1 MHLRKL
7 SIWMITKQ
15 IYNIRVFKQMILLFV
30 NTYYFVIQN
39 KIITHTHTHTHI
51 LSLKYQLLNVRIAH
65 FVFTI
70 KRFARI
76 YSCKPFVFYQ
86 HDLL

>member
-1 MHLRKL
+1 
-7 SIWMITKQ
+7 
-15 IYNIRVFKQMILLFV
+15 MILLFV
-30 NTYYFVIQN
+30 NAYYFVIQN
-39 KIITHTHTHTHI
+39 KIITHTF
-51 LSLKYQLLNVRIAH
+51 SLKYQLLNVCVAH
-65 FVFTI
+65 FVFTM

>member
-1 MHLRKL
+1 MV
-7 SIWMITKQ
+7 TKQ
-15 IYNIRVFKQMILLFV
+15 SYIIRVFKQIILSFV

-39 KIITHTHTHTHI
+39 KINTH
-51 LSLKYQLLNVRIAH
+51 SLFKYQLLNARVAH
-65 FVFTI
+65 LVFTM